1 MNLLMLGLVLFFG
14 VHSVRIVAPGWR
26 LAMIARIGENGWKGT
41 YSLLALAGLVLI
53 VIGYG
58 QTRLA
63 PELLYS
69 PPGWMR
75 HLTLTLLLPVFPLLV
90 AYQLPG
96 RIRRLAGGHPM
107 LVATILWSAAH
118 LTTTTTRADLL
129 LFGTF
134 LGWALADLASA
145 LRRPAGAGRSR
156 ERPINDVIAI
166 VVGLGLYALF
176 ALWAHRWLI
185 GIAPLG

>member
-1 MNLLMLGLVLFFG
+1 MTLLMLGLLLFFG
-14 VHSVRIVAPGWR
+14 IHSVRIVAPGWR
-26 LAMIARIGENGWKGT
+26 LAMIGRVGEQPWKGV
-41 YSLLALAGLVLI
+41 YSLVALAGLALM

-58 QTRLA
+58 QARLM

-75 HLTLTLLLPVFPLLV
+75 HLTLTLLLPVFPLLL
-90 AYQLPG
+90 AAHLPG

-145 LRRPAGAGRSR
+145 VRRPGASGGR
-156 ERPINDVIAI
+156 ERPFNDGIVI
-166 VVGLGLYALF
+166 VVGLALYALF
-176 ALWAHRWLI
+176 VLWAHRWLI
-185 GIAPLG
+185 GLSPLG